1 MIKTFTSP
9 VDGLTFEYQIL
20 NGQLEYKI
28 EELIGKTS
36 YQRIEERIQSMN
48 TENFYHYWMTNMP
61 DLFHSE
67 LLGYS
72 FWIDE
77 NNIFMSAPTFR
88 DGTADLNNSIPV
100 SDWESFNELNEFH
113 FAHLFGTVFTMCVY
127 KRELVRVD
135 YYANKFLPKVK

>member
-28 EELIGKTS
+28 EGCDWQDFIPED
-36 YQRIEERIQSMN
+36 RIQSMN
-48 TENFYHYWMTNMP
+48 TENFFHYWMSNMP
-61 DLFHSE
+61 DLYNSE
-67 LLGYS
+67 ILGYS

-88 DGTADLNNSIPV
+88 DGTADLNNAIPV

-127 KRELVRVD
+127 KRELVRLD
-135 YYANKFLPKVK
+135 YYANKFLPKVKS